1 MIKRASLLTAL
12 CVLFFTPVA
21 LCQSADSLFDQAKA
35 AKAAGKSDIAFLL
48 YRQILRQYPDSPY
61 AEETQFLVGQYYYNS
76 RNYFQANQT
85 LRAFVRKFP
94 QSRFT
99 KLASEYLAR
108 IQLGSLKERADRL
121 FDEGNLG
128 PASVLY
134 QRYLEIDPDNSEVKA
149 QLELIKR
156 TQQQVHFGFE
166 QLNRDRRKFQQE
178 KDALDRQVAELEEQ
192 RKQVTALQKQALE
205 LNKVTTDNYEKKIAA
220 ISARMEELNKHIGGL
235 EKELQGWRER
245 AIIAEAARLSRPF
258 PKGLRPL
265 PQAQQLP
272 RIVFQGRKADP
283 SPEEGETEV
292 ANIVREGFPAVV
304 ITQAKLDTKK
314 NLRHI
319 EAIVSVDL
327 TSPWPE
333 GAKIK
338 FRVDFV
344 GKQGQPPPKPQ
355 LLATYFDASDMD
367 EMEEITNSYRKRIA
381 FNAQE
386 KLTERYEISVFF
398 VKSK

>member
-1 MIKRASLLTAL
+1 MIKRVSLLTAL

-21 LCQSADSLFDQAKA
+21 LCESAASLFAQAKEA
-35 AKAAGKSDIAFLL
+35 QADGKKDMAFLL
-48 YRQILRQYPDSPY
+48 YRQILRQYPSSQY
-61 AEETQFLVGQYYYNS
+61 TEESHFLIGQYYYDS
-76 RNYFQANQT
+76 RNYFDANQS
-85 LRAFVRKFP
+85 LRSYLREFP
-94 QSRFT
+94 RSRFSQT
-99 KLASEYLAR
+99 ANEYLSR
-108 IQLGSLKERADRL
+108 IRLVSLKERADRL
-121 FDEGNLG
+121 FEEANLG

-134 QRYLEIDPDNSEVKA
+134 QQYLEIDRDNAEVKA

-178 KDALDRQVAELEEQ
+178 KDALDRQVAALEQ
-192 RKQVTALQKQALE
+192 DKKQVTALQKQALE
-205 LNKVTTDNYEKKIAA
+205 LNKVTTENYEKKIAA

-258 PKGLRPL
+258 PKGLKPL
-265 PQAQQLP
+265 PQAPQLP
-272 RIVFQGRKADP
+272 RIAFHGKKADP

-292 ANIVREGFPAVV
+292 ADIVREGFPAVV
-304 ITQAKLDTKK
+304 ITQAKLDDKK
-314 NLRHI
+314 NLHHV
-319 EAIVSVDL
+319 EAVVSVDL
-327 TSPWPE
+327 TSLWPE
-333 GAKIK
+333 GAKLK

-355 LLATYFDASDMD
+355 LLVTYFDASDMD
-367 EMEEITNSYRKRIA
+367 EMEEITHSYRKRVA

-386 KLTERYEISVFF
+386 KLTERYDVSVFF